1 MKYEIIYSPKINVC
15 HFEIQLTTFHQK
27 NFSIISNHWKKF
39 NTLLRINEIKLDS
52 EWEKFGITIKT
63 NNQYFYQCAFPSEGH
78 IPRFKQT
85 SIPEGS
91 FAKFNHTG
99 PLYLLSKTI
108 NQIYKQIIPVSLLD
122 IDFNRSLIHYE
133 RYDSK
138 FNWNN
143 QNSIVEI
150 NIPLKN

>member
-1 MKYEIIYSPKINVC
+1 MCCFETEI
-15 HFEIQLTTFHQK
+15 TTFHQK
-27 NFSIISNHWKKF
+27 NSSIISDHWKKF
-39 NTLLRINEIKLDS
+39 NVLFRVNKIKFDS

-63 NNQYFYQCAFPSEGH
+63 NNQYFYQCAFQSESC
-78 IPRFKQT
+78 ISRFKQT
-85 SIPEGS
+85 SIPDGN

-108 NQIYKQIIPVSLLD
+108 NQIYKKIIPVSLLD
-122 IDFNRSLIHYE
+122 IDLGRSLIHYE

-143 QNSIVEI
+143 QNSVIEI
-150 NIPLKN
+150 YVPLKN